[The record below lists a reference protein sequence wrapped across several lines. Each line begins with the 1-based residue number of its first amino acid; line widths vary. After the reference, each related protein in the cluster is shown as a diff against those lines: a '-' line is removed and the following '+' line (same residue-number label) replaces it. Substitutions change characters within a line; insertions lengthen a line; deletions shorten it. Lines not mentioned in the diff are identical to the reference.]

1 MLQYHDSTWLHCI
14 SHTFVFDRVSL
25 ILFILSQACGP
36 SWQRVRWTSKAGDSI
51 FDRHSCRSLGDRCC
65 VEVCRRVWLLL
76 AAELSAIDNL
86 LKIPEVGFFLL
97 RTCLDKN
104 YTQFITIPWFFSPRL
119 AENHESKCR
128 SEAVHRRWACSGSFG
143 KRFGRPK
150 RSKNRQ
156 MPQVQNSKYWH
167 NIYIYMCVCV
177 LWWFDVIR
185 YMHTHIYNYIHKL
198 SINITI
204 LPIRWCIQ
212 DF

>member
-86 LKIPEVGFFLL
+86 LKIPEVV
-97 RTCLDKN
+97 
-104 YTQFITIPWFFSPRL
+104 FFSPPHMFRQKLHTIHHNSMVFFSAPCWKSWVKVPFGGSPQALGLQRIVRQALWQAQTFKEQADASGAKLQVL
-119 AENHESKCR
+119 A
-128 SEAVHRRWACSGSFG
+128 
-143 KRFGRPK
+143 
-150 RSKNRQ
+150 
-156 MPQVQNSKYWH
+156 
-167 NIYIYMCVCV
+167 
-177 LWWFDVIR
+177 
-185 YMHTHIYNYIHKL
+185 
-198 SINITI
+198 
-204 LPIRWCIQ
+204 
-212 DF
+212 

>member
-86 LKIPEVGFFLL
+86 LKIPEVGFFSPPHMFRQKLH
-97 RTCLDKN
+97 
-104 YTQFITIPWFFSPRL
+104 TIHHNSMVFFSAPCWKSWVKVPFGGSPQALGLQRIVRQALWQAQTFKEQADASGANLQVL
-119 AENHESKCR
+119 A
-128 SEAVHRRWACSGSFG
+128 
-143 KRFGRPK
+143 
-150 RSKNRQ
+150 
-156 MPQVQNSKYWH
+156 
-167 NIYIYMCVCV
+167 
-177 LWWFDVIR
+177 
-185 YMHTHIYNYIHKL
+185 
-198 SINITI
+198 
-204 LPIRWCIQ
+204 
-212 DF
+212 